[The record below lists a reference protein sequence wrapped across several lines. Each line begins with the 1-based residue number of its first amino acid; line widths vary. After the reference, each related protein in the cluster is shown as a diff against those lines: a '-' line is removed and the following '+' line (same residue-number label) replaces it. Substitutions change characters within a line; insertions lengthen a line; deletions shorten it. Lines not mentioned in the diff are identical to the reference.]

1 MGAVAD
7 IRARVTAGLA
17 AFAIACLLSG
27 PAAAAPQS
35 GVGSRFFTAS
45 DGARLHYLEAG
56 PAQANTI
63 VFVPGWTMPAWIW
76 QAQIDGLSAR
86 YHVIAFD
93 PRGQGQSEVAA
104 GGYEPDRRGRDIEDL
119 IQSQDGRP
127 VLLVGWSLGV
137 LDALSYVA
145 QCGDGRIAGL
155 VLVDNSI
162 GEDPPPVAGPP
173 GPRTPKVPREAARAA
188 FVKGMFRHQQ
198 SPDYLDRLTRASL
211 QLPEPQARALLSYAK
226 PRSYWKDAVYAT
238 RKPVLYVV
246 RPRWQGQAANLVAR
260 HADAE
265 SVLFEAAGH
274 ALFVDEPQR
283 FNAVL
288 SDFIT
293 RKVWP

>member
-7 IRARVTAGLA
+7 FRARVTAGLA
-17 AFAIACLLSG
+17 AFAAVCLLAG
-27 PAAAAPQS
+27 AAHAAE
-35 GVGSRFFTAS
+35 SRFFTAS
-45 DGARLHYLEAG
+45 DGTRLHYLEAG
-56 PAQANTI
+56 PRDGNTI
-63 VFVPGWTMPAWIW
+63 VLIPGWTMPAWIW
-76 QAQIDGLSAR
+76 QPQIDALSAR

-93 PRGQGQSEVAA
+93 PRGQGQSQIAA
-104 GGYEPDRRGRDIEDL
+104 TGYEPDRRGRDIEDL
-119 IQSQDGRP
+119 IESQGGQP

-145 QCGDGRIAGL
+145 QCGDSRIAGL
-155 VLVDNSI
+155 VLIDNSV
-162 GEDPPPVAGPP
+162 GEDPPPIPGPP
-173 GPRTPKVPREAARAA
+173 RPRPGPKPPREAARAA

-211 QLPEPQARALLSYAK
+211 QLPEPFARALLAYPK
-226 PRSYWKDAVYAT
+226 PRSYWRDAVYST
-238 RKPVLYVV
+238 RKPVLYII
-246 RPRWQGQAANLVAR
+246 RSRWQGQARSLVAR

-265 SVLFEAAGH
+265 SVLFETAGH

-288 SDFIT
+288 TDFIG